1 MSRTIAPPFGTSI
14 TSVGF
19 LSVKSTPL
27 LIRSPLLGMSFGVAR
42 TESVATRVLMYS
54 ISLQVLP
61 VVVVPGAPFVVVP
74 GAPCVVV
81 PGAPCVVVPG
91 APFVVVP
98 GAPCVVVPGA
108 PLVVV
113 PGAPDVE
120 PDGRTKDS
128 VVRTSGDDCH
138 VIESLTLRCCSGR
151 DTFSAG
157 NHRQRHICWCF
168 TIGCLGHF
176 HDDLGYFPL
185 WELLFW

>member
-1 MSRTIAPPFGTSI
+1 M
-14 TSVGF
+14 
-19 LSVKSTPL
+19 
-27 LIRSPLLGMSFGVAR
+27 
-42 TESVATRVLMYS
+42 
-54 ISLQVLP
+54 
-61 VVVVPGAPFVVVP
+61 VVVPGAPF
-74 GAPCVVV
+74 VVV

-108 PLVVV
+108 PFVVVPGAPCVVVPGASFVVV

-128 VVRTSGDDCH
+128 VVRTSGDDCR

-151 DTFSAG
+151 VPGAPSDVLS
-157 NHRQRHICWCF
+157 RRR
-168 TIGCLGHF
+168 
-176 HDDLGYFPL
+176 YFPL